1 MQFEFLQ
8 VRSNCLLKY
17 IVSDAPHRGRLEDL
31 QKEKSYGGTVTA
43 GAKKRMLTALD
54 FLVQRSP
61 KQRIFNQTTEKFFD
75 FRLNFITLTVT
86 NSKRLIEAH
95 EAYEAL
101 LSKTLIYFKRKFGVK
116 DYLWKAEK
124 QKNGQIHYHIASN
137 TFLPQNFVRWK
148 WNKVCKEE
156 GLLDTFAKQ
165 YGHFNP
171 ASTEVTSI
179 VHVQDA
185 KAYIAKEFAKKEGK
199 DYVVK
204 GKVWDA
210 NDELKRKMFSEN
222 MTAETFYKIQG
233 GVLRKEIIVKSLED
247 SRCELYLTPSPEKY
261 LSDKMKARYKEY
273 ISL

>member
-1 MQFEFLQ
+1 M
-8 VRSNCLLKY
+8 LKY
-17 IVSDAPHRGRLEDL
+17 EVSDAPHRGRLEDL
-31 QKEKSYGGTVTA
+31 QKEKAYGGTVTE

-61 KQRIFNQTTEKFFD
+61 KQRIYNQTSEKFFD

-86 NSKRLIEAH
+86 NSQRLIEAH
-95 EAYEAL
+95 EAYETL
-101 LSKTLIYFKRKFGVK
+101 LSKTLLYFKRKFGVK

-124 QKNGQIHYHIASN
+124 QQNGQIHYHLASN
-137 TFLPQNFVRWK
+137 TFIPQNFVRWK
-148 WNKVCKEE
+148 WNKVCKEA

-165 YGHFNP
+165 YGTFNP

-185 KAYIAKEFAKKEGK
+185 KSYIAKEFAKKEGIQ
-199 DYVVK
+199 DIEIK
-204 GKVWDA
+204 GKVWDS
-210 NDELKRKMFSEN
+210 NDELKRKMFTEN
-222 MTAETFYKIQG
+222 LTAETFYKIKG
-233 GVLRKEIIVKSLED
+233 GVLRKEIIVKKLAD
-247 SRCELYLTPSPEKY
+247 SRCELYITPKPETY